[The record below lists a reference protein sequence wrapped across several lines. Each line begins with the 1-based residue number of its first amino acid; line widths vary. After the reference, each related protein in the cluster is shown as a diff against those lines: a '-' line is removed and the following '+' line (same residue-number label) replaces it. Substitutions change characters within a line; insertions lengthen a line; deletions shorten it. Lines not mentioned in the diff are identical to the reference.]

1 MNINFFNKNYS
12 SASAMAAVL
21 LLSTPAFAETE
32 SADNAADAGNTP
44 SEIIVTGSRIARPE
58 LESAMPV
65 SVISMDDA
73 FKVGRMSAYDAI
85 ALNPAIGVG
94 QNLASDS
101 SSWDA
106 GTQSV
111 NLRGL
116 GVNRTLTLIDG
127 QRRVSSSARSSAVD
141 LGMIPV
147 GMIERVEIVTGGAAA
162 VYGADAVSGA
172 VNIITKRHVNGLNVN
187 VTQGISGQGDAGR
200 TVASISTG
208 GTFANDRGSF
218 AIGGTYARSN
228 PLHWTDRW
236 PSDYLNTSVP
246 NPANTGPA
254 DGIPDHIFITNM
266 RQAYYGYVP
275 NFWVNNTNWVY
286 DKGVVRKAVCDQYAT
301 GQRAYC
307 NSGDGRNEYD
317 RLQLQGKNESIALM
331 GRLDFDITDNIEYG
345 AHFSYARQKYS
356 GTHNLWR
363 DDERTTFFSGGGGS
377 VAYLDNPYLPDPV
390 RQFMVGNNM
399 TRMNINR
406 TFGNFPIRDFSHDRT
421 SFTIGQSI
429 GGKLTDSLKWSAFG
443 QYGRTVDK
451 AVEGN
456 IPYRSHWLA
465 ARDVISD
472 SNGNPVCRNEAARA
486 AGCVPLNIFSLEQP
500 SDELL
505 AYVMADRHERRVNTQ
520 QIYGANISGSLF
532 ALPYGDVSIA
542 IGAEHRK
549 ETLAT
554 QDDPLALSGE
564 LVYAYG
570 GTAHPELD
578 VKSSVSEIYGEVV
591 VPILKDLPFVKSL
604 EIEGAYR
611 YSDYDTFGGTH
622 TWKAGGTWSPVEGIT
637 FRGVRSRSVRAPNFG
652 ELYEPQTSTPTGTFS
667 DPCNELQYNLTPT
680 RTANCIALGITTPLP
695 RQNYVGPIV
704 TTGGNPDLKP
714 ETSNSLTLGMVL
726 QPRFLPGFDL
736 TVDYWDIDIKNV
748 ITSFGFNNVL
758 ALCVDLPSINNAF
771 CPAITRDPDTN
782 YAETVFAGTTNASR
796 LYARGVDLGANYQRN
811 IGPGQLRLSFNGS
824 YLIKQETETTPGIA
838 SGDVPYDGSYSY
850 PRFRATLLTNYK
862 IGNLDFALN
871 TRFISASKYSLTTT
885 EEYFETNKVP
895 ARAFNDFSIGY
906 DFDGKY
912 NMRLGI
918 ENVFDVMPPVVGVVQ
933 RNNTTYSPMGRYFN
947 LTVGAKF

>member
-1 MNINFFNKNYS
+1 MIANFSRLNLAS
-12 SASAMAAVL
+12 PIAIATVMLISAPAAAETDYAPEAAMAAD
-21 LLSTPAFAETE
+21 T
-32 SADNAADAGNTP
+32 G

-65 SVISMDDA
+65 SVIAMDDA
-73 FKVGRMSAYDAI
+73 FKVGRLSAYEAL
-85 ALNPAIGVG
+85 ALNPAISAG
-94 QNLASDS
+94 QSLASDS
-101 SSWDA
+101 SGWDA

-147 GMIERVEIVTGGAAA
+147 GMIERVEVVTGGAAA

-172 VNIITKRHVNGLNVN
+172 VNIITKRHVDGLSLNV
-187 VTQGISGQGDAGR
+187 TKGISSKGDAGR

-208 GTFANDRGSF
+208 GTFADERGSF
-218 AIGGTYARSN
+218 ALGGTYAQSN

-236 PSDYLNTSVP
+236 PADYLNTSVP
-246 NPANTGPA
+246 NPENTGPA
-254 DGIPDHIFITNM
+254 DGIPDHVFISNM
-266 RQAYYGYVP
+266 RQVYYGYVP

-286 DKGVVRKAVCDQYAT
+286 DDGVVREAVCDQYAT

-317 RLQLQGKNESIALM
+317 RLQLQGENESIALM
-331 GRLDFDITDNIEYG
+331 GRMDFAITDAIDYG
-345 AHFSYARQKYS
+345 AHFSYARQKYN

-363 DDERTTFFSGGGGS
+363 DDERTTFFSGAGGS
-377 VAYLDNPYLPDPV
+377 VAYLDNPYLPEPV
-390 RQFMVGNNM
+390 RQFMVDNDL

-406 TFGNFPIRDFSHDRT
+406 TYGNFPIRDFSHDRM

-429 GGKLTDSLKWSAFG
+429 GGKLNDSLSWSVFG
-443 QYGRTVDK
+443 QYGRTSDDV
-451 AVEGN
+451 VEGN

-465 ARDVISD
+465 ARDVVAD
-472 SNGNPVCRNEAARA
+472 ANGNPVCRDEAARA
-486 AGCVPLNIFSLEQP
+486 AGCIPLNIFSLDKP
-500 SDELL
+500 SDALL

-520 QIYGANISGSLF
+520 QVYGATVNGSLF
-532 ALPYGDVSIA
+532 ALPYGDVSMA

-549 ETLAT
+549 ETLVT
-554 QDDPLALSGE
+554 TDDPNALSGE

-578 VKSSVSEIYGEVV
+578 VKTSVSELFGEIVA
-591 VPILKDLPFVKSL
+591 PILKDVPFAQSL

-611 YSDYDTFGGTH
+611 YSHYDTFGGTN
-622 TWKAGGTWSPVEGIT
+622 TWKVGSTWSPVDGLI

-652 ELYEPQTSTPTGTFS
+652 ELYEPQTSSPTGTFS

-680 RTANCIALGITTPLP
+680 RTQNCMALGITTPLP

-714 ETSNSLTLGMVL
+714 ETSNSLTLGMVV
-726 QPRFLPGFDL
+726 QPKFLPGFDI

-758 ALCVDLPSINNAF
+758 ALCVDLPSIDNAF
-771 CPAITRDPDTN
+771 CPAITRDPTTK

-796 LYARGVDLGANYQRN
+796 LYARGVDFGANYQRR
-811 IGPGQLRLSFNGS
+811 IGAGQLRVGFNGS

-838 SGDVPYDGSYSY
+838 TGDVPYDGSYSY
-850 PRFRATLLTNYK
+850 PRFRATMLTSYK
-862 IGNLDFALN
+862 IGNLDFTLN
-871 TRFISASKYSLTTT
+871 TRFISASKYSLTTSD
-885 EEYFETNKVP
+885 EYYETNKVP
-895 ARAFNDFSIGY
+895 ARAFNDVSIGY
-906 DFDGKY
+906 DFDGRY
-912 NMRLGI
+912 NLRFVV

-933 RNNTTYSPMGRYFN
+933 RNTTTYSPMGRYFN
-947 LTVGAKF
+947 VTVGAKF